1 MRNSLLLEALDTL
14 DKSERRAF
22 ARFVQSPFFNQRED
36 VVRLYDYLS
45 ECLWEHRVVP
55 DKEQAFACLFGE
67 AEYDD
72 HRMRVL
78 MSFLLKLLER
88 YFHYEAQTEN
98 EAENGLALAR
108 AYRRR
113 RLPRHF
119 GRCLRAARAA
129 GEKSARRNAGYLS
142 WRYRLQVEEYQFEA
156 SRKRTGDF
164 NLPAIARSLD
174 AYFLSAKLRQACLA
188 LSHQAVYRASYP
200 LGLLDELIAFLDG
213 NELLGLPAVAIY
225 YHCYRALSE
234 QESGG
239 GHFQR
244 FRQLLFRQ
252 GNLFPPDE
260 QRDLFLLGI
269 NFCTKRYNEGDDSH
283 LRSQLELYERGLE
296 QELFV
301 QDGQLSRFTYRNIA
315 TLGLILKE
323 YGWVEQFLYQYKEKL
338 PKEHREGMFSFCLAR
353 LEYSRRHYGKALQL
367 LQQAS
372 FREPLLHLSAKAI
385 TIKIFYELGETGP
398 LEAQMEAL
406 RAFLRRKKA
415 VAYHRENYANM
426 LKYLRRLAEIPAGDR
441 KAREDLKRDI
451 LAEGALAERAWLLEQ
466 LG

>member
-1 MRNSLLLEALDTL
+1 MKNSLLLEALETL
-14 DKSERRAF
+14 DKKERRAF

-45 ECLWEHRVVP
+45 ECLWEHRVIP
-55 DKEQAFACLFGE
+55 DKEQAFARLFGE

-78 MSFLLKLLER
+78 MSFLLKLLEQ
-88 YFHYEAQTEN
+88 YFQYETQTEN

-119 GRCLRAARAA
+119 RRCLRAARAT
-129 GEKSARRNAGYLS
+129 GEKGTRRNAGYLS
-142 WRYRLQVEEYQFEA
+142 WRYRLQAEEYQFEA
-156 SRKRTGDF
+156 SRKRAGDF

-213 NELLGLPAVAIY
+213 NELLELPAVAIY
-225 YHCYRALSE
+225 YHGYRALSE
-234 QESGG
+234 KGTG
-239 GHFQR
+239 GHFR
-244 FRQLLFRQ
+244 KFKQLLFEQ
-252 GNLFPPDE
+252 EKLFPPEE
-260 QRDLFLLGI
+260 QQDLFLLGI
-269 NFCTKRYNEGDDSH
+269 NFCTKRYNEGDDSQ
-283 LRSQLELYERGLE
+283 LRSQLELYERGLK
-296 QELFV
+296 QGLFV
-301 QDGQLSRFTYRNIA
+301 QDGQLSRFTYRNIV

-323 YGWVEQFLYQYKEKL
+323 YGWVEKFLYQYKEKL

-353 LEYSRRHYGKALQL
+353 LEYSRRHYGQALQL

-372 FREPLLHLSAKAI
+372 FREPLLLLSARAI

-398 LEAQMEAL
+398 MEAQMEAL

-426 LKYLRRLAEIPAGDR
+426 LKYLRRLVELPPGDR
-441 KAREDLKRDI
+441 KAREALKQEV